1 MSVSW
6 GTQYAKLKTNLKL
19 AQVLICEV
27 KSQRRLENS
36 QNRLQLLQKKKT
48 EQAKKA
54 QNEIA
59 DFLNGEKKLI
69 IRIKFYNFIF
79 S

>member
-19 AQVLICEV
+19 AQVLIYEV

-59 DFLNGEKKLI
+59 DFLNGEKKN
-69 IRIKFYNFIF
+69 YTN
-79 S
+79 

>member
-19 AQVLICEV
+19 AQVLIYEV

-59 DFLNGEKKLI
+59 DFLNGEK
-69 IRIKFYNFIF
+69 N
-79 S
+79 

>member
-19 AQVLICEV
+19 AQVLIYEV

-59 DFLNGEKKLI
+59 DFLNSEE
-69 IRIKFYNFIF
+69 N
-79 S
+79 

>member
-19 AQVLICEV
+19 AQVLIYEV

>member
-19 AQVLICEV
+19 AQVLIYEV

-59 DFLNGEKKLI
+59 DFLNGEE
-69 IRIKFYNFIF
+69 N
-79 S
+79 